1 MLDEAF
7 ADVYTKFKLHFYKQ
21 VFGRFAQREAT
32 LTTVESFC
40 MEVILAMGTPTV
52 AEFSNM
58 MQISTPNAAY
68 KISSLVQKGYIEKV
82 RSETDRREYHLVVTQ
97 KYRDY
102 YNISYQYLKTV
113 IDRAKERFEPEPAKV
128 GGDAH
133 RGQQRADAGNSAAG
147 PGPQRPRCAA
157 PVCVIETKIRPG
169 AAARKSTESVPSPPG
184 SSARPLF
191 VSCYFTAYRSQT
203 APFS

>member
-113 IDRAKERFEPEPAKV
+113 IDRAKERFEPQDLQKLEEMLTVVSKELMP
-128 GGDAH
+128 
-133 RGQQRADAGNSAAG
+133 AG